1 MFRGTMLTL
10 WDGIWSV
17 FADSKHLKALSV
29 WVGEFRVYPLS
40 LVWRVIELR
49 PSACLW
55 AVETEAERWRQ
66 DIFTW
71 ASGGK
76 GGAGGY

>member
-1 MFRGTMLTL
+1 MLTL

-55 AVETEAERWRQ
+55 AVETEAERWQGGRT
-66 DIFTW
+66 F
-71 ASGGK
+71 SPGPPGGK
-76 GGAGGY
+76 EGQGGIN